1 MVDFGKVKQGDFSGL
16 FYVLYS
22 TLLHL
27 APLRFYCVGGC
38 WDRNPSTLA
47 TVALA
52 VRKSYA
58 IFCNILNVKMLF
70 KFTVETKMFFQFI
83 HTSVLNA

>member
-1 MVDFGKVKQGDFSGL
+1 LVDFGKVKQGDFSGL

-27 APLRFYCVGGC
+27 APLSFYFVGGC
-38 WDRNPSTLA
+38 WDRIPRTVA

-58 IFCNILNVKMLF
+58 VFYNVINVKMLF
-70 KFTVETKMFFQFI
+70 KFTV
-83 HTSVLNA
+83 